1 MINNVL
7 HVCIMLR
14 INQLNLFQ
22 KCVLNVLVIL
32 NLILFLIIRSVLVV
46 LRIGN
51 WRILLLDSNVV
62 VVGLLM
68 GCLPVDVFLLLSVH
82 SLSMVPMSQV
92 ELSIRHH
99 GQVLGD
105 YSKN

>member
-1 MINNVL
+1 MINNVS

-22 KCVLNVLVIL
+22 KYVLNVSVTL
-32 NLILFLIIRSVLVV
+32 NLILFLIIRNVLGV

-51 WRILLLDSNVV
+51 WKILLLVSNVI

-68 GCLPVDVFLLLSVH
+68 GCLPVDVFLLLLVH
-82 SLSMVPMSQV
+82 LLSMVPMSQV
-92 ELSIRHH
+92 E
-99 GQVLGD
+99 
-105 YSKN
+105 